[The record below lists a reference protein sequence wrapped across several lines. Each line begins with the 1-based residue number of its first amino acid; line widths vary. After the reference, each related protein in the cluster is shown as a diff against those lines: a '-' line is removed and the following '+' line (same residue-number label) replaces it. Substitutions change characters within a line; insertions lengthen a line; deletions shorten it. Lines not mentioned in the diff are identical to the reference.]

1 MKNAKK
7 NNLQGNVI
15 ASLLDMIKTFINS
28 ETGRADMEKHT
39 HNHSSQKVQEGD
51 LQVWGQPK
59 LHKDPPLTMEINIYT
74 ILKITSCL
82 QLL

>member
-28 ETGRADMEKHT
+28 KTGRADMEKAHPQ
-39 HNHSSQKVQEGD
+39 SQLSESAGRRFAS
-51 LQVWGQPK
+51 LRAAEA
-59 LHKDPPLTMEINIYT
+59 T
-74 ILKITSCL
+74 
-82 QLL
+82 